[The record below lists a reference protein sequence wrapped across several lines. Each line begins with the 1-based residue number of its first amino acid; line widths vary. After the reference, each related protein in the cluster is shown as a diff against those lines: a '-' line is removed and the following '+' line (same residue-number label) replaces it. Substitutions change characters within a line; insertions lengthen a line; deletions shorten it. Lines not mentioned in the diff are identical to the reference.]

1 MEFNFGE
8 NTEVTDLTKVP
19 TQFHGLYAEADGK
32 FKLRDA
38 PEVKGAVEAILGL
51 NKALV
56 ASRAEAKAAKGKAVD
71 ISALK
76 DFGAT
81 PEEIKAAV
89 DAKLKELTDELAK
102 GDKAKLNLDKIKA
115 DLAAAHSNDLKSK
128 DTRIGALTGQLY
140 NLLVENAA
148 TSAVAE
154 AKGVPDLLL
163 PFVKQQVKV
172 VEEDGQFQ
180 VYVVDGQGDRRYS
193 GITGQPMTIKELV
206 AEMKSNEKYG
216 RLFESEAPQ
225 GQGTPPGQQR
235 RAGQIQTGATL
246 TPLQKIQSG
255 LNKGQ
260 FQKGL
265 K

>member
-8 NTEVTDLTKVP
+8 NVEVPDLSKVP

-71 ISALK
+71 LSALK
-76 DFGAT
+76 DFGST
-81 PEEIKAAV
+81 PDEIKAAI
-89 DAKLKELTDELAK
+89 DTKLKELTDELTK

-128 DTRIGALTGQLY
+128 DTRITALTSQLY
-140 NLLVENAA
+140 SHLVKSAA
-148 TSAVAE
+148 TSAIAE

-163 PFVKQQVKV
+163 PFVENQVKV
-172 VEEDGQFQ
+172 IEEDGKFQ
-180 VYVVDGQGDRRYS
+180 VYVVDSQGDRRYS
-193 GITGQPMTIKELV
+193 GVTGQPMTIKELV
-206 AEMKSNEKYG
+206 SEMKGNEKYG
-216 RLFESEAPQ
+216 RLFESEAPS

-235 RAGQIQTGATL
+235 RTQTGTSRDQMS
-246 TPLQKIQSG
+246 PLQKIQAG

-260 FQKGL
+260 FQRGVK
-265 K
+265 